1 MSSSGE
7 DSASCPSSFKIDQQL
22 NGDHLVLQ
30 ETSASSS
37 VVAETLF
44 DVIFLFFVDQVVD
57 NKLLWSVYYFQC
69 LAYGLI
75 HDYS

>member
-7 DSASCPSSFKIDQQL
+7 DLAFCPFLFKIDQQL

-30 ETSASSS
+30 ETSAS

-44 DVIFLFFVDQVVD
+44 DVIFLFFVDQAVD
-57 NKLLWSVYYFQC
+57 NKSLWSVYYFQC